1 MTPVSRKEVTIGID
15 IGTTAVKAVAAD
27 ADGRVVART
36 RIPHELRVP
45 APDRLEH
52 NADEAWRR
60 GPLTALKE
68 LARPDALAVAVSA
81 MVPSMTA
88 VDADGHPITPGLLYG
103 DGRGR
108 VAGVSD

>member
-1 MTPVSRKEVTIGID
+1 MSRRDVTIGID
-15 IGTTAVKAVAAD
+15 IGTTAVKEVAAD

-45 APDRLEH
+45 TADRLEH

-60 GPLTALKE
+60 GPLTALEE

-88 VDADGHPITPGLLYG
+88 VDSDG
-103 DGRGR
+103 
-108 VAGVSD
+108 